1 MITNTFLHFKGIGKS
16 KETDFWNES
25 IYNWGDLMKKFSLVK
40 KPSYKNIKKSDLQ
53 KSFKS
58 LKTND
63 IKYFAERL
71 PISQY
76 WRLFR
81 EFKRKC
87 LYLDIET
94 TGSNKFPNEITTIST
109 YDGKKIKYY
118 VNGINLE
125 EFKNNIFDYK
135 LLITYNGRSFD
146 IPFIERYFDINLDL
160 HQIDLRYVF
169 KSLDFKGGLKLIE
182 KNLGIDR
189 QDLNDLNGFFAIHLW
204 NEYSCNNNKKAL
216 NTLIAYNIEDTIN
229 LETLMHIGYN
239 LKVRASGFQNF
250 KDLEIPTKPKHHLFP
265 DNDLIRKLKM
275 EIMNY

>member
-25 IYNWGDLMKKFSLVK
+25 IYNWSDLKKKFTSK
-40 KPSYKNIKKSDLQ
+40 KTSYNNIKKSDLQ

-71 PISQY
+71 PINQH

-81 EFKRKC
+81 EFKSKC

-109 YDGKKIKYY
+109 YDGQKIKCY

-125 EFKNNIFDYK
+125 EFKNDIFDYN
-135 LLITYNGRSFD
+135 LLITYNGKSFD
-146 IPFIERYFDINLDL
+146 IPFIERYFNIHLDSY
-160 HQIDLRYVF
+160 QIDLRYVF

-189 QDLNDLNGFFAIHLW
+189 RDLIDVNGFFAIHLW
-204 NEYSCNNNKKAL
+204 NEYIFNNNSKAL

-239 LKVRASGFQNF
+239 LKVKTSGFQTF
-250 KDLEIPTKPKHHLFP
+250 KKLEIPPKPKHHFLP
-265 DNDLIRKLKM
+265 DNELIKRLKM
-275 EIMNY
+275 DLKYY